1 MNDSRELKILY
12 LFGIIPC
19 IWLGL
24 LISPYINGGLIE
36 IVKGFSK
43 AMESPFII
51 SFNENSLKT
60 ILVLIGIYFLCV
72 AVYDSSKRNYRIK
85 EEHGSAKWGNV
96 FKFCKKF
103 N

>member
-36 IVKGFSK
+36 IVKGLHREK
-43 AMESPFII
+43 AINVLKNRRE
-51 SFNENSLKT
+51 NEK
-60 ILVLIGIYFLCV
+60 
-72 AVYDSSKRNYRIK
+72 
-85 EEHGSAKWGNV
+85 
-96 FKFCKKF
+96 
-103 N
+103 